1 MKQEYTLPSISQ
13 TVIITR
19 MEGRTPVPAKEK
31 VATFASHNATMVLF
45 LSTGL
50 LEKLEGQLIEGGYKE
65 DTPVAIVSRASW
77 PDQRIFRGTI
87 DTIADILHKAG
98 VVRQAMIVVGKVLDT
113 DYELSKLYDS
123 KFTTMFR
130 KGTED

>member
-1 MKQEYTLPSISQ
+1 MSTL
-13 TVIITR
+13 
-19 MEGRTPVPAKEK
+19 K
-31 VATFASHNATMVLF
+31 
-45 LSTGL
+45 
-50 LEKLEGQLIEGGYKE
+50 EGGYPG
-65 DTPVAIVSRASW
+65 DTPVAIVSRASS

-98 VVRQAMIVVGKVLDT
+98 VVRAMIVVGKVLDT

>member
-1 MKQEYTLPSISQ
+1 MTKNQTTGPLETAVRLLARREYAEKELRQKLLRQNFDPDSIS
-13 TVIITR
+13 TV
-19 MEGRTPVPAKEK
+19 M
-31 VATFASHNATMVLF
+31 ATL
-45 LSTGL
+45 
-50 LEKLEGQLIEGGYKE
+50 KEGGYPG
-65 DTPVAIVSRASW
+65 DTPVAIVARATW

-87 DTIADILHKAG
+87 DTIADILHQAG

-130 KGTED
+130 KGTDGE